1 MVKKIVF
8 FTFFLLLTTG
18 LVYAKGH
25 DVVKKAGPYQVT
37 IKMDKN
43 PAVVGENKA
52 IIDVKNPS
60 GESVTHVGVEVSY
73 LMPSMPMMKY
83 AEKGEQ
89 AGNVYTATIK
99 PSMPGK
105 WRATVTIKDE
115 KGKSYK
121 ASFDFEAK

>member
-1 MVKKIVF
+1 MVRKIAL
-8 FTFFLLLTTG
+8 FTFLLLLTTG

-37 IKMDKN
+37 FKMDKD

-52 IIDVKNPS
+52 VIDVKNPS
-60 GESVTHVGVEVSY
+60 GEFVTQAGVEVSY

-83 AEKGEQ
+83 DEKSEQ

-115 KGKSYK
+115 KGKSYQ